1 VKQRLSRDTYARIQ
15 DGLRTRME
23 AQGFDGLLVDD
34 HHHVA
39 YLTGFF
45 HFPNERPAAVWLTAD
60 ECVLLVPA
68 LEADH
73 AEKQNTAADFVV
85 YPEFPGLEDAFS
97 ILLSTKNPTGRIAYS
112 PTTPVGRVEKF
123 RHFAPNATWVMS
135 EIVEDA
141 RLIKFPEEIALH
153 REAARISDAMVES
166 GLKLIRDAMAAG
178 SPLPTEAELA
188 SHVTRFGVSTMY
200 AEHEDVVVGQML
212 AGGLVYTGKNAAF
225 PHGLPSAERVKPGET
240 FILSLGC
247 AVGGRFAESERTFV
261 MGEPSDEQRRYFDV
275 ASRAQ
280 AVGTDA
286 LIAGRPCSEANRI
299 CLDVIREAGMEQFLR
314 HRQGHGIG
322 IWLHEPPWIADGDDR
337 PLRPGMIVSSEPGLY
352 IPGHG
357 GYRISDTVLITE
369 NGPERLTK
377 RPRTLEDCVIG

>member
-1 VKQRLSRDTYARIQ
+1 MKQRLSRATYERIQ
-15 DGLRTRME
+15 DGMRARME
-23 AQGFDGLLVDD
+23 AQGIDGLLVDD

-45 HFPNERPAAVWLTAD
+45 HFPNERPAAVWLTAKD
-60 ECVLLVPA
+60 CLMLVPA

-73 AEKQNTAADFVV
+73 AEKQDTAAEFVV
-85 YPEFPGLEDAFS
+85 YPEFPGIEDAFS
-97 ILLSTKNPTGRIAYS
+97 ILLSKVKPTGRIAYS

-123 RHFAPNATWVMS
+123 RRYAPDANWVMS

-153 REAARISDAMVES
+153 REAARISDAMVEA
-166 GLKLIRDAMAAG
+166 GIKLIRDAMAAG
-178 SPLPTEAELA
+178 APLPTEAELA

-225 PHGLPSAERVKPGET
+225 PHGLPSAERVKAGET

-261 MGEPSDEQRRYFDV
+261 MGEPSAEQRRYFEV
-275 ASRAQ
+275 ATRSQ
-280 AVGTDA
+280 ATGVEA
-286 LIAGRPCSEANRI
+286 LVAGRPCSEANRI
-299 CLDVIREAGMEQFLR
+299 CLDVIKQAGMGQYLR
-314 HRQGHGIG
+314 HRMGHGIG
-322 IWLHEPPWIADGDDR
+322 IWLHEAPWIADGDDS
-337 PLRPGMIVSSEPGLY
+337 PLQPGMIVSCEPGLY

-369 NGPERLTK
+369 AGPERLTN
-377 RPRTLEDCVIG
+377 RPRSIDESIIA

>member
-1 VKQRLSRDTYARIQ
+1 MKQRLSRETYLRIQ
-15 DGLRTRME
+15 DGLRARME
-23 AQGFDGLLVDD
+23 AEGFNGLLVDD

-45 HFPNERPAAVWLTAD
+45 HFPNERPAAVWLTAKD
-60 ECVLLVPA
+60 CILLVPA

-73 AEKQNTAADFVV
+73 AEKQNTVADYVV
-85 YPEFPGLEDAFS
+85 YPEFPGIEDAFS
-97 ILLSTKNPTGRIAYS
+97 ILLSKVNPTGRIAYS
-112 PTTPVGRVEKF
+112 PETPAGRVEKF
-123 RHFAPNATWVMS
+123 RRFAPAADWVMS
-135 EIVEDA
+135 EIVEEA
-141 RLIKFPEEIALH
+141 RLIKFPEEIVLH
-153 REAARISDAMVES
+153 REAARISDAMVEA

-178 SPLPTEAELA
+178 EPLPSEAELA

-200 AEHEDVVVGQML
+200 AEHEDVVVGRML

-261 MGEPSDEQRRYFDV
+261 MGEPSAEQRRYFDV
-275 ASRAQ
+275 AARAQ

-299 CLDVIREAGMEQFLR
+299 CLDVIREAGMAQYLR

-322 IWLHEPPWIADGDDR
+322 IWLHEPPWIADGDDS
-337 PLRPGMIVSSEPGLY
+337 PLLPNMIVSSEPGLY

-369 NGPERLTK
+369 AGPERLTT
-377 RPRTLEDCVIG
+377 RPRLLDDCIIA

>member
-123 RHFAPNATWVMS
+123 RRFAPNATWVMS

-141 RLIKFPEEIALH
+141 RLIKFPEELALH

-322 IWLHEPPWIADGDDR
+322 IWLHEPPWIADGDDS
-337 PLRPGMIVSSEPGLY
+337 PLQPGMIVSSEPGLY

-377 RPRTLEDCVIG
+377 RPRTLQDCVIG

>member
-1 VKQRLSRDTYARIQ
+1 MKQRLSRHTYARIQ
-15 DGLRTRME
+15 DGLRARME
-23 AQGFDGLLVDD
+23 AQGLDGLLVDD

-123 RHFAPNATWVMS
+123 RRFAPNATWVMS

-275 ASRAQ
+275 AARAQ

-299 CLDVIREAGMEQFLR
+299 CLDVIREAGMEKFLR

-322 IWLHEPPWIADGDDR
+322 IWLHEPPWIADGDDS
-337 PLRPGMIVSSEPGLY
+337 PLQPGMIVSSEPGLY

-377 RPRTLEDCVIG
+377 RPRTLQDCVIG

>member
-1 VKQRLSRDTYARIQ
+1 MKQRLSRETYARIQ
-15 DGLRTRME
+15 DGLRARME
-23 AQGFDGLLVDD
+23 AEGFDALLVDD

-45 HFPNERPAAVWLTAD
+45 HFPNERPAAVWLTAKD
-60 ECVLLVPA
+60 CILLVPA

-73 AEKQNTAADFVV
+73 AERQDAAAEFVV
-85 YPEFPGLEDAFS
+85 YPEFPGIEDAFS
-97 ILLSTKNPTGRIAYS
+97 ILLSGVKPSGRVAYS
-112 PTTPVGRVEKF
+112 PETPAGRVEKF
-123 RHFAPNATWVMS
+123 RRFAPGAEWVMS
-135 EIVEDA
+135 EIVEEA
-141 RLIKFPEEIALH
+141 RLVKFPEEIALH
-153 REAARISDAMVES
+153 REAARISDAMVEA
-166 GLKLIRDAMAAG
+166 GLTLIREAMASG
-178 SPLPTEAELA
+178 DPLPSEAELA

-200 AEHEDVVVGQML
+200 AEHEDVVVGKML

-225 PHGLPSAERVKPGET
+225 PHGLPSSEQVKPGET

-275 ASRAQ
+275 AARAQ
-280 AVGTDA
+280 ATGTDA

-299 CLDVIREAGMEQFLR
+299 CLDVIREAGMERYLR

-322 IWLHEPPWIADGDDR
+322 IWLHEPPWIADGDDS
-337 PLRPGMIVSSEPGLY
+337 PLLPDMIVSSEPGLY

-369 NGPERLTK
+369 AGPERLTHH
-377 RPRTLEDCVIG
+377 PRTLDECVIS

>member
-1 VKQRLSRDTYARIQ
+1 MKQRLSRDTYARIQ
-15 DGLRTRME
+15 DGLRARMA

-39 YLTGFF
+39 YLSGFF
-45 HFPNERPAAVWLTAD
+45 HFPNERPAAIWLTVKA
-60 ECVLLVPA
+60 CILLVPA

-85 YPEFPGLEDAFS
+85 YPEFPGIEDAFA
-97 ILLSTKNPTGRIAYS
+97 ILLSKLNPTGRIAYS
-112 PTTPVGRVEKF
+112 PATSVGRVEKF
-123 RHFAPNATWVMS
+123 KQFAPNATWVMS
-135 EIVEDA
+135 EIVEDV
-141 RLIKFPEEIALH
+141 RLIKFPEEIVLH
-153 REAARISDAMVES
+153 REAARISDAMVGA
-166 GLKLIRDAMAAG
+166 GLKLIGDAMEAG
-178 SPLPTEAELA
+178 APLPTEAELA

-212 AGGLVYTGKNAAF
+212 AGGLVYTGKNSAF

-261 MGEPSDEQRRYFDV
+261 MGEPSDEQRRFFDV
-275 ASRAQ
+275 AARAQ
-280 AVGTDA
+280 ATGTDA

-299 CLDVIREAGMEQFLR
+299 CLEVIREAGMAQYLR

-322 IWLHEPPWIADGDDR
+322 IWLHEPPWIADGDDS
-337 PLRPGMIVSSEPGLY
+337 PLQPGMIVSSEPGLY

-357 GYRISDTVLITE
+357 GYRISDTVLVTE
-369 NGPERLTK
+369 AGPERLTK
-377 RPRTLEDCVIG
+377 HPRTIDECIVG

>member
-1 VKQRLSRDTYARIQ
+1 MKQRLSRDTYARIQ
-15 DGLRTRME
+15 DGLRARME
-23 AQGFDGLLVDD
+23 AQGLDGLLVDD

-123 RHFAPNATWVMS
+123 RRFAPNATWVMS

-275 ASRAQ
+275 AARAQ

-299 CLDVIREAGMEQFLR
+299 CLDVIREAGMEKFLR

-322 IWLHEPPWIADGDDR
+322 IWLHEPPWIADGDDS
-337 PLRPGMIVSSEPGLY
+337 PLQPGMIVSSEPGLY

-377 RPRTLEDCVIG
+377 RPRTLQDCVIG

>member
-1 VKQRLSRDTYARIQ
+1 MKQRLSRDTYARIQ

-112 PTTPVGRVEKF
+112 STTPVGRVEKF
-123 RHFAPNATWVMS
+123 RRFAPNATWVMS

-141 RLIKFPEEIALH
+141 RLIKFPEELALH

-322 IWLHEPPWIADGDDR
+322 IWLHEPPWIADGDDS
-337 PLRPGMIVSSEPGLY
+337 PLQPGMIVSSEPGLY

-377 RPRTLEDCVIG
+377 RPRTLQDCVIG

>member
-1 VKQRLSRDTYARIQ
+1 MKQRLSRDTYARIQ
-15 DGLRTRME
+15 DGLRARME
-23 AQGFDGLLVDD
+23 AQGLDGLLVDD

-45 HFPNERPAAVWLTAD
+45 HFPNERPAAVWLTAE

-123 RHFAPNATWVMS
+123 RRFAPNATWVMS

-275 ASRAQ
+275 AARAQ

-299 CLDVIREAGMEQFLR
+299 CLDVIREAGMEKFLR

-322 IWLHEPPWIADGDDR
+322 IWLHEPPWIADGDDS
-337 PLRPGMIVSSEPGLY
+337 PLQPGMIVSSEPGLY

-377 RPRTLEDCVIG
+377 RPRTLQDCVIG

>member
-1 VKQRLSRDTYARIQ
+1 MKQRLSRDTYARIQ
-15 DGLRTRME
+15 DGLRARME
-23 AQGFDGLLVDD
+23 AQGLDGLLVDD

-45 HFPNERPAAVWLTAD
+45 HFPNERPAAVWLTAE

-123 RHFAPNATWVMS
+123 RRFAPNATWVMS

-275 ASRAQ
+275 AARAQ

-322 IWLHEPPWIADGDDR
+322 IWLHEPPWIADGDDS
-337 PLRPGMIVSSEPGLY
+337 PLQPGMIVSSEPGLY

-377 RPRTLEDCVIG
+377 RPRTLQDCVIG

>member
-1 VKQRLSRDTYARIQ
+1 VKQRLSRDTYLRIQ
-15 DGLRTRME
+15 DGLRARMQ
-23 AQGFDGLLVDD
+23 AQGLDGLLVDD

-45 HFPNERPAAVWLTAD
+45 HFPNERPAAVWLTD
-60 ECVLLVPA
+60 KECLLLVPA

-73 AEKQNTAADFVV
+73 AAKQNTVADFVV

-97 ILLSTKNPTGRIAYS
+97 ILLSKLAPTGRIAYS
-112 PTTPVGRVEKF
+112 PATPVGRVEKF
-123 RHFAPNATWVMS
+123 KQFAPNAYWVMS
-135 EIVEDA
+135 EVVEDA
-141 RLIKFPEEIALH
+141 RLIKFEEEIALH
-153 REAARISDAMVES
+153 REAARISDAMVEA
-166 GLKLIRDAMAAG
+166 GLKLIRDALASG
-178 SPLPTEAELA
+178 GPLPSEAELA

-212 AGGLVYTGKNAAF
+212 AGGLVYTGKNASF
-225 PHGLPSAERVKPGET
+225 PHGLPSSERVKPGET

-261 MGEPSDEQRRYFDV
+261 MGEPSQEQRRYFDV
-275 ASRAQ
+275 AARAQ

-322 IWLHEPPWIADGDDR
+322 IWLHEPPWIADGDDS
-337 PLRPGMIVSSEPGLY
+337 PLLPNMIVSSEPGLY

-369 NGPERLTK
+369 AGPERLTK
-377 RPRTLEDCVIG
+377 RPRTLDDCIIG

>member
-1 VKQRLSRDTYARIQ
+1 MKQRLSRDTYTRIQ
-15 DGLRTRME
+15 DGLRARMA

-39 YLTGFF
+39 YLSGFF
-45 HFPNERPAAVWLTAD
+45 HFPNERPAAIWLTVK
-60 ECVLLVPA
+60 ECILLVPA

-85 YPEFPGLEDAFS
+85 YPEFPGIEDAFA
-97 ILLSTKNPTGRIAYS
+97 ILLSKLNPTGRIAYS
-112 PTTPVGRVEKF
+112 PATPVGRVEKF
-123 RHFAPNATWVMS
+123 KQFAPNATWVMS

-141 RLIKFPEEIALH
+141 RLIKFPEEIVLH
-153 REAARISDAMVES
+153 REAARISDAMVVA
-166 GLKLIRDAMAAG
+166 GLKLIGDAMEAG
-178 SPLPTEAELA
+178 APLPTEAELA
-188 SHVTRFGVSTMY
+188 SHVTGFGASTMY

-261 MGEPSDEQRRYFDV
+261 MGEPSDEQRRFFDV
-275 ASRAQ
+275 AARAQ
-280 AVGTDA
+280 ATGTDA

-299 CLDVIREAGMEQFLR
+299 CLEVIREAGMAQYLR

-322 IWLHEPPWIADGDDR
+322 IWLHEPPWIADGDDS
-337 PLRPGMIVSSEPGLY
+337 PLQPGMIVSSEPGLY

-369 NGPERLTK
+369 AGPERLTK
-377 RPRTLEDCVIG
+377 HPRTIDECIVG

>member
-1 VKQRLSRDTYARIQ
+1 MKQRLSRETYLRIQ

-45 HFPNERPAAVWLTAD
+45 HFPNERPAAVWLTAKD
-60 ECVLLVPA
+60 CILLVPA

-73 AEKQNTAADFVV
+73 AEKQNTVADYVV
-85 YPEFPGLEDAFS
+85 YPEFPGIEDAFS
-97 ILLSTKNPTGRIAYS
+97 ILLSKVNPTGRIAYS
-112 PTTPVGRVEKF
+112 PETPAGRVEKF
-123 RHFAPNATWVMS
+123 RRFAPSADWVMS
-135 EIVEDA
+135 EIVEEA
-141 RLIKFPEEIALH
+141 RLIKFPEEIVLH
-153 REAARISDAMVES
+153 REAARISDAMVEA

-178 SPLPTEAELA
+178 APLPSEAELA
-188 SHVTRFGVSTMY
+188 SHVTRFGISTMY
-200 AEHEDVVVGQML
+200 AEHEDVVVGRML

-261 MGEPSDEQRRYFDV
+261 MGEPSAEQRRYFDV
-275 ASRAQ
+275 AARAQ

-299 CLDVIREAGMEQFLR
+299 CLDVIREAGMAQYLR

-322 IWLHEPPWIADGDDR
+322 IWLHEPPWIADGDDS
-337 PLRPGMIVSSEPGLY
+337 PLLPNMIVSSEPGLY

-369 NGPERLTK
+369 AGPERLTT
-377 RPRTLEDCVIG
+377 RPRLLDDCIIA

>member
-1 VKQRLSRDTYARIQ
+1 MKQRLSRDTYARIQ

-123 RHFAPNATWVMS
+123 RRFAPNATWVMS

-141 RLIKFPEEIALH
+141 RLIKFPEELALH

-322 IWLHEPPWIADGDDR
+322 IWLHEPPWIADGDDS
-337 PLRPGMIVSSEPGLY
+337 PLQPGMIVSSEPGLY

-377 RPRTLEDCVIG
+377 RPRTLQDCVIG

>member
-15 DGLRTRME
+15 DGLRARME
-23 AQGFDGLLVDD
+23 AQGLDGLLVDD

-45 HFPNERPAAVWLTAD
+45 HFPNERPAAVWLTAE

-123 RHFAPNATWVMS
+123 RRFAPNATWVMS

-275 ASRAQ
+275 AARAQ

-299 CLDVIREAGMEQFLR
+299 CLDVIREAGMEKFLR

-322 IWLHEPPWIADGDDR
+322 IWLHEPPWIADGDDS
-337 PLRPGMIVSSEPGLY
+337 PLQPGMIVSSEPGLY

-377 RPRTLEDCVIG
+377 RPRTLQDCVIG

>member
-1 VKQRLSRDTYARIQ
+1 MKQRLSRDTYRRIQ
-15 DGLRTRME
+15 DGVRARME
-23 AQGFDGLLVDD
+23 AAGFDGLLVDD

-45 HFPNERPAAVWLTAD
+45 HFPNERPAAVWLTAKQ
-60 ECVLLVPA
+60 CLLLVPA

-73 AEKQNTAADFVV
+73 AQKQNTAAEFVV

-97 ILLSTKNPTGRIAYS
+97 ILLSQVKPTGRIAFS
-112 PTTPVGRVEKF
+112 PITPVGRVEKF
-123 RHFAPNATWVMS
+123 RRYAPGADWVMS

-141 RLIKFPEEIALH
+141 RLIKLPEEIVLH
-153 REAARISDAMVES
+153 REAARISDAMVEA
-166 GLKLIRDAMAAG
+166 GLKLITDAMAAG
-178 SPLPTEAELA
+178 APLPSEAELA

-261 MGEPSDEQRRYFDV
+261 MGEPSAEQRRYFDV
-275 ASRAQ
+275 AARAQ

-286 LIAGRPCSEANRI
+286 LVAGRPCSEANRI
-299 CLDVIREAGMEQFLR
+299 CLAVINEAGMGQYLR

-322 IWLHEPPWIADGDDR
+322 IWLHEPPWIADGDDS
-337 PLRPGMIVSSEPGLY
+337 PLAEGMIVSSEPGLY

-357 GYRISDTVLITE
+357 GYRISDTVLITAA
-369 NGPERLTK
+369 GPERLTT
-377 RPRTLEDCVIG
+377 RPRTLEHCIIG

>member
-1 VKQRLSRDTYARIQ
+1 MKQRLSRDTYVRIQ
-15 DGLRTRME
+15 DGLRARME

-45 HFPNERPAAVWLTAD
+45 HFPNERPAAVWLTGKD
-60 ECVLLVPA
+60 CILLVPA

-73 AEKQNTAADFVV
+73 AEKQNTVADYVV
-85 YPEFPGLEDAFS
+85 YPEFPGIEDAFS
-97 ILLSTKNPTGRIAYS
+97 ILLKTVNPKGRIAFS
-112 PTTPVGRVEKF
+112 PETPAGRVEKF
-123 RHFAPNATWVMS
+123 RRFAPGADWVMS
-135 EIVEDA
+135 EIVEEA
-141 RLIKFPEEIALH
+141 RLIKFPEEIVLH
-153 REAARISDAMVES
+153 REAARISDAMVEA

-178 SPLPTEAELA
+178 EPLPSEAELA
-188 SHVTRFGVSTMY
+188 GHVTRFGVSTMY
-200 AEHEDVVVGQML
+200 AEHEDVVVGRML

-261 MGEPSDEQRRYFDV
+261 MGEPSAEQRRYFDV
-275 ASRAQ
+275 AARAQ

-299 CLDVIREAGMEQFLR
+299 CLDVIREAGMAQYLR

-322 IWLHEPPWIADGDDR
+322 IWLHEPPWIADGDDS
-337 PLRPGMIVSSEPGLY
+337 PLLPNMIVSSEPGLY

-369 NGPERLTK
+369 AGPERLTT
-377 RPRTLEDCVIG
+377 RPRLLDDCIIV

>member
-1 VKQRLSRDTYARIQ
+1 MKQRLSRDTYARIQ
-15 DGLRTRME
+15 DGLRARMA

-34 HHHVA
+34 HHQVA
-39 YLTGFF
+39 YLSGFF
-45 HFPNERPAAVWLTAD
+45 HFPNERPAAIWLTAKD
-60 ECVLLVPA
+60 CILLVPA

-85 YPEFPGLEDAFS
+85 YPEYPGIEDAFS
-97 ILLSTKNPTGRIAYS
+97 ILLSKLNPTGRIAYS
-112 PTTPVGRVEKF
+112 PATPVGRVKKF
-123 RHFAPNATWVMS
+123 EQFASNASWVMS

-141 RLIKFPEEIALH
+141 RLIKFPEEIILH
-153 REAARISDAMVES
+153 REAARISDAMVGA
-166 GLKLIRDAMAAG
+166 GLKLIRDAMEAG
-178 SPLPTEAELA
+178 APLPSEAELA
-188 SHVTRFGVSTMY
+188 RHVTGFGVSTMY

-212 AGGLVYTGKNAAF
+212 AGGLVYTGKNAAL
-225 PHGLPSAERVKPGET
+225 PHGLPSAELVKPGET

-261 MGEPSDEQRRYFDV
+261 MGQPTDEQRRYFEV
-275 ASRAQ
+275 ATRAQ
-280 AVGTDA
+280 ATGTDA

-299 CLDVIREAGMEQFLR
+299 CLDVIREAGMAQYLR

-322 IWLHEPPWIADGDDR
+322 IWLHEPPWIADGDDS
-337 PLRPGMIVSSEPGLY
+337 PLQPGMIVSSEPGLY

-369 NGPERLTK
+369 AGPERLTSH
-377 RPRTLEDCVIG
+377 PRTIDECIIG

>member
-1 VKQRLSRDTYARIQ
+1 MKQRLSRDTYARIQ

>member
-1 VKQRLSRDTYARIQ
+1 MKQRLSRDTYTRIQ
-15 DGLRTRME
+15 DGLRTRMA

-39 YLTGFF
+39 YLSGFF
-45 HFPNERPAAVWLTAD
+45 HFPNERPAAIWLTAE
-60 ECVLLVPA
+60 ECILLVPA

-85 YPEFPGLEDAFS
+85 YPEYPGIEDAFS
-97 ILLSTKNPTGRIAYS
+97 ILLGKLNPTGRIAYS
-112 PTTPVGRVEKF
+112 PATPVGRVKKF
-123 RHFAPNATWVMS
+123 EQFALNASWVMS

-141 RLIKFPEEIALH
+141 RLIKFPEEIVLH
-153 REAARISDAMVES
+153 REAARISDAMVGA
-166 GLKLIRDAMAAG
+166 GLKLIRDAMEAG
-178 SPLPTEAELA
+178 APLPSEAELA
-188 SHVTRFGVSTMY
+188 RHVTGFGVSTMY

-212 AGGLVYTGKNAAF
+212 AGGLVYTGKNAAL

-261 MGEPSDEQRRYFDV
+261 MGQPTDEQRRYFEV
-275 ASRAQ
+275 ATRTQ
-280 AVGTDA
+280 AIGTDA

-299 CLDVIREAGMEQFLR
+299 CLDVIREAGMAHYLR
-314 HRQGHGIG
+314 HRRGHGIG
-322 IWLHEPPWIADGDDR
+322 IWLHEPPWIADGDDS
-337 PLRPGMIVSSEPGLY
+337 PLQPGMIVSSEPGLY

-369 NGPERLTK
+369 AGPERLTSH
-377 RPRTLEDCVIG
+377 PRTIDECIIG

>member
-15 DGLRTRME
+15 DGLRARME
-23 AQGFDGLLVDD
+23 AQGLDGLLVDD

-123 RHFAPNATWVMS
+123 RRFAPNATWVMS

-275 ASRAQ
+275 AARAQ

-322 IWLHEPPWIADGDDR
+322 IWLHEPPWIADGDDS
-337 PLRPGMIVSSEPGLY
+337 PLLPGMIVSSEPGLY

-377 RPRTLEDCVIG
+377 RPRTLQDCVIG

>member
-1 VKQRLSRDTYARIQ
+1 V
-15 DGLRTRME
+15 
-23 AQGFDGLLVDD
+23 LVDD

-45 HFPNERPAAVWLTAD
+45 HFPNERPAAVWITAED
-60 ECVLLVPA
+60 CLLLVPA

-73 AEKQNTAADFVV
+73 AAKQNTFADFVV

-97 ILLSTKNPTGRIAYS
+97 ILLSKVAPKGRVAYS
-112 PTTPVGRVEKF
+112 PATPAGRVEKF
-123 RHFAPNATWVMS
+123 KRYAPDADWVMS

-141 RLIKFPEEIALH
+141 RLLKFPEEIALH
-153 REAARISDAMVES
+153 REAARISDAMVEA
-166 GLKLIRDAMAAG
+166 GLKLIRDALSSG
-178 SPLPTEAELA
+178 SPLPSEAELA

-212 AGGLVYTGKNAAF
+212 AGGLVYTGKNASF

-261 MGEPSDEQRRYFDV
+261 LGEPSDEQRRFFDV
-275 ASRAQ
+275 ARRAQ
-280 AVGTDA
+280 ETGVEA
-286 LIAGRPCSEANRI
+286 LTVGRPCSEANRL
-299 CLDVIREAGMEQFLR
+299 CLDVIHQAGMSQYLR
-314 HRQGHGIG
+314 HRMGHGIG
-322 IWLHEPPWIADGDDR
+322 IWLHEPPWIADGDDS
-337 PLRPGMIVSSEPGLY
+337 PLQPGMIVSCEPGLY
-352 IPGHG
+352 VPGHG

-369 NGPERLTK
+369 NGPERLTTH
-377 RPRTLEDCVIG
+377 PRTLDECTIGV

>member
-1 VKQRLSRDTYARIQ
+1 MKQRLSRDTYARIQ
-15 DGLRTRME
+15 DGLRARMA

-39 YLTGFF
+39 YLSGFF
-45 HFPNERPAAVWLTAD
+45 HFPNERPAAIWLTAK
-60 ECVLLVPA
+60 ECILLVPA

-85 YPEFPGLEDAFS
+85 YPEFPGIEDAFS
-97 ILLSTKNPTGRIAYS
+97 ILLSKLKPTGRIAYS
-112 PTTPVGRVEKF
+112 PATPVGRVEKF
-123 RHFAPNATWVMS
+123 KQFAPNATWVMS

-141 RLIKFPEEIALH
+141 RLIKFPEEIVLH
-153 REAARISDAMVES
+153 REAARISDAMVGA
-166 GLKLIRDAMAAG
+166 GLKLIRDAMEAG
-178 SPLPTEAELA
+178 APLPTEAELA

-261 MGEPSDEQRRYFDV
+261 MGEPSDEQRRFFDV
-275 ASRAQ
+275 AARAQ
-280 AVGTDA
+280 AIGTDA
-286 LIAGRPCSEANRI
+286 LIAGRACSEANRI
-299 CLDVIREAGMEQFLR
+299 CLDVIREAGMAQYLR

-322 IWLHEPPWIADGDDR
+322 IWLHEPPWIADGDDS
-337 PLRPGMIVSSEPGLY
+337 PLQPGMIVSSEPGLY
-352 IPGHG
+352 VPGHG

-369 NGPERLTK
+369 AGPERLTK
-377 RPRTLEDCVIG
+377 HPRTIDECIIG

>member
-1 VKQRLSRDTYARIQ
+1 MKQRLPRETYLRIQ
-15 DGLRTRME
+15 ESLRARMD
-23 AQGFDGLLVDD
+23 AQCLDGLLVDD

-45 HFPNERPAAVWLTAD
+45 HFPNERPAAVWLTGKD
-60 ECVLLVPA
+60 CLLLVPA

-73 AEKQNTAADFVV
+73 AEKQGTAADFVV

-97 ILLSTKNPTGRIAYS
+97 ILLSDLNPTGRIAYS
-112 PTTPVGRVEKF
+112 PATPAGRVEKF
-123 RHFAPNATWVMS
+123 RRYAPNATWVMS

-153 REAARISDAMVES
+153 REAARISDAMVEA
-166 GLKLIRDAMAAG
+166 GLKLIRDAIAAG

-261 MGEPSDEQRRYFDV
+261 MGEPTDEQRRYFEV
-275 ASRAQ
+275 ASQAQ
-280 AVGTDA
+280 ETGTNA
-286 LIAGRPCSEANRI
+286 LLAGRPCSEVNRI
-299 CLDVIREAGMEQFLR
+299 CLAVIEAAGMAQYLR

-322 IWLHEPPWIADGDDR
+322 IWLHEPPWIADGDDS
-337 PLRPGMIVSSEPGLY
+337 PLQPGMIVSSEPGLY

-357 GYRISDTVLITE
+357 GYRISDTVLIRE
-369 NGPERLTK
+369 AGPERLTTH
-377 RPRTLEDCVIG
+377 PRTLDECVIG

>member
-1 VKQRLSRDTYARIQ
+1 MKQRLSRDTYARIQ
-15 DGLRTRME
+15 DGLRARME
-23 AQGFDGLLVDD
+23 AQGLDGLLVDD

-45 HFPNERPAAVWLTAD
+45 HFPNERPAAVWLTAE

-123 RHFAPNATWVMS
+123 RRFAPNATWVMS

-275 ASRAQ
+275 AARAQ

-322 IWLHEPPWIADGDDR
+322 IWLHEPPWIADGDDS
-337 PLRPGMIVSSEPGLY
+337 PLLPGMIVSSEPGLY

-377 RPRTLEDCVIG
+377 RPRTLQDCVIG

>member
-1 VKQRLSRDTYARIQ
+1 MKQRLSRDTYARIQ
-15 DGLRTRME
+15 DGLRARME
-23 AQGFDGLLVDD
+23 AQGLDGLLVDD

-123 RHFAPNATWVMS
+123 RRFAPNATWVMS

-275 ASRAQ
+275 AARAQ

-322 IWLHEPPWIADGDDR
+322 IWLHEPPWIADGDDS
-337 PLRPGMIVSSEPGLY
+337 PLQPGMIVSSEPGLY

-377 RPRTLEDCVIG
+377 RPRTLQDCVIG

>member
-1 VKQRLSRDTYARIQ
+1 MKQRLSRDTYARIQ
-15 DGLRTRME
+15 DGLRARME
-23 AQGFDGLLVDD
+23 AQGLDGLLVDD

-45 HFPNERPAAVWLTAD
+45 HFPNERPAAVWLTAT
-60 ECVLLVPA
+60 ECLMLVPA

-73 AEKQNTAADFVV
+73 AEKQNTAAEFVV
-85 YPEFPGLEDAFS
+85 YPEFPGIEDAFS
-97 ILLSTKNPTGRIAYS
+97 ILLSKVNPTGRIAYS
-112 PTTPVGRVEKF
+112 PTTPIGRVEKF
-123 RHFAPNATWVMS
+123 KRYAPNATWVMS
-135 EIVEDA
+135 EVVEDA

-178 SPLPTEAELA
+178 TPLPTEAELA
-188 SHVTRFGVSTMY
+188 SYVTRFGVSTMY

-261 MGEPSDEQRRYFDV
+261 MGEPSDEQRRYFEV
-275 ASRAQ
+275 AALAQ
-280 AVGTDA
+280 ATGTDA

-299 CLDVIREAGMEQFLR
+299 CLQVIHDAGMGQFLR

-322 IWLHEPPWIADGDDR
+322 LWLHEPPWIADGDNS
-337 PLRPGMIVSSEPGLY
+337 PLQPGMIVSSEPGLY

-369 NGPERLTK
+369 AGPERLTT
-377 RPRTLEDCVIG
+377 RPRTLEDCIIA

>member
-1 VKQRLSRDTYARIQ
+1 MKQRLSRDTYARIQ
-15 DGLRTRME
+15 DGLRARME
-23 AQGFDGLLVDD
+23 AQGLDGLLVDD

-123 RHFAPNATWVMS
+123 RRFAPNATWVMS

-275 ASRAQ
+275 AARAQ

-322 IWLHEPPWIADGDDR
+322 IWLHEPPWIADGDDS
-337 PLRPGMIVSSEPGLY
+337 PLLPGMIVSSEPGLY

-377 RPRTLEDCVIG
+377 RPRTLQDCVIG

>member
-1 VKQRLSRDTYARIQ
+1 MKQRLSRDTYLRIQ
-15 DGLRTRME
+15 DGLRARMQ
-23 AQGFDGLLVDD
+23 AQGLDGLLVDD

-45 HFPNERPAAVWLTAD
+45 HFPNERPAAVWLTD
-60 ECVLLVPA
+60 KECLLLVPA

-73 AEKQNTAADFVV
+73 AAKQNTVADFVV

-97 ILLSTKNPTGRIAYS
+97 ILLSKLAPTGRIAYS
-112 PTTPVGRVEKF
+112 PATPVGRVEKF
-123 RHFAPNATWVMS
+123 KQFAPNAYWVMS
-135 EIVEDA
+135 EVVEDA
-141 RLIKFPEEIALH
+141 RLIKFEEEIALH
-153 REAARISDAMVES
+153 REAARISDAMVEA
-166 GLKLIRDAMAAG
+166 GLKLIRDALASG
-178 SPLPTEAELA
+178 GPLPSEAELA

-212 AGGLVYTGKNAAF
+212 AGGLVYTGKNASF
-225 PHGLPSAERVKPGET
+225 PHGLPSSERVKPGET

-261 MGEPSDEQRRYFDV
+261 MGEPSQEQRRYFDV
-275 ASRAQ
+275 AARAQ

-322 IWLHEPPWIADGDDR
+322 IWLHEPPWIADGDDS
-337 PLRPGMIVSSEPGLY
+337 PLLPNMIVSSEPGLY

-369 NGPERLTK
+369 AGPERLTK
-377 RPRTLEDCVIG
+377 RPRTLDDCIIG

>member
-1 VKQRLSRDTYARIQ
+1 MKQRLSRDTYLRIQ
-15 DGLRTRME
+15 DGLRARME

-60 ECVLLVPA
+60 ECLMLVPA

-73 AEKQNTAADFVV
+73 AEKQNTAAEFVV
-85 YPEFPGLEDAFS
+85 YPEFPGIEDAFS
-97 ILLSTKNPTGRIAYS
+97 ILLAKVRPTGRIAYS
-112 PTTPVGRVEKF
+112 PATPAGRVEKI
-123 RHFAPNATWVMS
+123 RTYAPDATWVMS
-135 EIVEDA
+135 EIVEEA
-141 RLIKFPEEIALH
+141 RLLKFPEEIALH
-153 REAARISDAMVES
+153 REAARISDAMVEA
-166 GLKLIRDAMAAG
+166 GLKLIRDAMAANA
-178 SPLPTEAELA
+178 PLPTEAELA
-188 SHVTRFGVSTMY
+188 GHVTRFGVSTMY

-261 MGEPSDEQRRYFDV
+261 MGEPSDEQRRYFEV
-275 ASRAQ
+275 ATRAQ
-280 AVGTDA
+280 ATGVEA
-286 LIAGRPCSEANRI
+286 LIAGRACSEANRI
-299 CLDVIREAGMEQFLR
+299 CIDVIKDAGMGQYLR
-314 HRQGHGIG
+314 HRMGHGIG
-322 IWLHEPPWIADGDDR
+322 IWLHEPPWIADGDDS
-337 PLRPGMIVSSEPGLY
+337 PLQPGMIVSCEPGLY

-369 NGPERLTK
+369 AGPERLTK
-377 RPRTLEDCVIG
+377 WPRTLDDCVIG